1 MIRKIDKTYPLSGLF
16 NRTKVQARRL
26 GDSSVSVVAMA
37 CLGLKWKCSREVTLG
52 TVTFNCQT
60 RPVRSKAGRGQDL
73 YCKAGAASAAG
84 SARRV
89 AKKGFIVTGSLVD
102 ERRRRGNVRV
112 EVRLKTVS
120 TW

>member
-1 MIRKIDKTYPLSGLF
+1 MRRIDKTYPLSGLF

-37 CLGLKWKCSREVTLG
+37 CLGLKWKGSREVTFG

-60 RPVRSKAGRGQDL
+60 RLVRSKADRGPDL
-73 YCKAGAASAAG
+73 YFKAGAASAAG
-84 SARRV
+84 RARKA

-102 ERRRRGNVRV
+102 EGRRSGNVRV
-112 EVRLKTVS
+112 EVELKTVS